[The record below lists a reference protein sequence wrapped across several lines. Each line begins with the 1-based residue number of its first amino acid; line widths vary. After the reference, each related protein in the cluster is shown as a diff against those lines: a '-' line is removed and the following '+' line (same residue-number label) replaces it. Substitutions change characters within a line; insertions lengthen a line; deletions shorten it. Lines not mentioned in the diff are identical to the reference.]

1 MSSYDMKKMKS
12 VKMKKKENDV
22 ANFKI
27 SDIVRS
33 QFNFHYIILFTIHNS
48 QY

>member
-1 MSSYDMKKMKS
+1 MKKMKS
-12 VKMKKKENDV
+12 VKMKKRKNDV
-22 ANFKI
+22 TNSKI
-27 SDIVRS
+27 FDIVRN